1 MLGDSM
7 IKNNKLFFIS
17 TIVFSLL
24 TQGCETNSTSQLS
37 TPKSIGESTSV
48 TINEPDAKMATN
60 KHTLSDISQ
69 IIASIVQLHVQEL
82 NQKEAISFTTET
94 NYCDISGLKNLEH
107 SGTLSHIQTIS
118 NYDACQGEKQLQN
131 GTIQIKFSHINN
143 EGKFPKDIEIKALNR
158 YKFNYLQ
165 FEKNFYIESYDIQ
178 YKDDN
183 SLKSM
188 NIKINGNLT
197 FYTQEIQIK
206 NHTATINF

>member
-7 IKNNKLFFIS
+7 IKNNKLLFIS
-17 TIVFSLL
+17 TILFGLL
-24 TQGCETNSTSQLS
+24 TQGCETDSRSQPS

-48 TINEPDAKMATN
+48 VINEPNAKMAPN

-69 IIASIVQLHVQEL
+69 IIASIIQLHVQEL
-82 NQKEAISFTTET
+82 NQKEAISFNTET

-107 SGTLSHIQTIS
+107 SGNLSQIQTIS
-118 NYDACQGEKQLQN
+118 NYEACQGEKQLQN
-131 GTIQIKFSHINN
+131 GTIQIKYSTINN
-143 EGKFPKDIEIKALNR
+143 EGKFPKNVEIKALNQ

-165 FEKNFYIESYDIQ
+165 LEKNLYIESHDIQ
-178 YKDDN
+178 YRDDN

-188 NIKINGNLT
+188 RIKINGNLT
-197 FYTQEIQIK
+197 FYTQEIELT